1 MKALK
6 DEIWIYFEKK
16 KQQPLSFWLGCWT
29 DLNEAKTQ
37 II

>member
-1 MKALK
+1 MKTLK
-6 DEIWIYFEKK
+6 DKIWINFEKIF
-16 KQQPLSFWLGCWT
+16 SHWLTCWT